1 VDPEAAGGIRTGV
14 YRREESAYDA
24 VERDVLP
31 EPPQRPEARVFQALT
46 VSAVRAVVSR
56 QAAKAGMDAARR
68 SDLVLAANEIATN
81 SVRHAGGWGLLRVWR
96 DADALVCEVA
106 DHGSGLGALPAP
118 RRPQTDQAGGYG
130 LWLANELCER
140 VEVSAAGGGTTVR
153 LRMPL

>member
-1 VDPEAAGGIRTGV
+1 MTRV
-14 YRREESAYDA
+14 YRWQQSAHRP

-31 EPPQRPEARVFQALT
+31 EPPQRPEARVFQSMT
-46 VSAVRAVVSR
+46 ISAVRAVVSR
-56 QAAKAGMDAARR
+56 HAAQAGMDAARR
-68 SDLVLAANEIATN
+68 SNLVLAANEIATN

-96 DADALVCEVA
+96 DADALVCEVT

-118 RRPQTDQAGGYG
+118 RRPHADQTGGYG

-140 VEVSAAGGGTTVR
+140 VEVSAAGRGTTVR